1 MINKTRELLG
11 RHIKENSNRYFLLF
25 MAFIIGVSAGAFT
38 VNGLS
43 TLQTEELIHYFQ
55 GFIQLM
61 EKQRLNSNEIL
72 MISLQDNA
80 KIVILL
86 WVLGLTIIGI
96 PFIILLIIIRG
107 FITGFSS
114 GFIIKILVLKGALF
128 NLFAILPKEFVIIPC
143 IIALGVNGIN
153 FSLSITKS
161 KSIKQILKENL
172 KMNFIG
178 YSMTTIFFSILILL
192 GILVEAYIVPV
203 FIRIITPIMTT

>member
-114 GFIIKILVLKGALF
+114 GFIIKILGLKGALF